1 MTTFSSISKEVCFK
15 AFYTRGET
23 IAEFD
28 KRTGVKGED
37 KFCDGLMWYRS
48 IRSFKTPE
56 EATGYIIGRQS
67 VKGSCW
73 DEAAKTRIAK
83 VTKVVAEFIDTV
95 DQRTGK
101 EVR

>member
-1 MTTFSSISKEVCFK
+1 MTTFSSVNKQVKF
-15 AFYTRGET
+15 AGFYTTGEG
-23 IAEFD
+23 IIQFA
-28 KRTGVKGED
+28 KRTGCEPRDLFG
-37 KFCDGLMWYRS
+37 DGLLWYRS

-95 DQRTGK
+95 DQRTGE
-101 EVR
+101 EVK